1 MAQPQPT
8 KRQPLNMRRDVL
20 FAPSDG
26 KTYKYPEDE
35 ERVFAQQPIE
45 GPVLPARYLLPSP
58 TAALQPPV
66 LRFGW
71 RLGHDKLMDL
81 VRRHFPNSIE
91 RCPGPPNAALLDDLD
106 EDAIELD
113 YPPDELND
121 NIFQTISGPGFAV
134 EICELLAIPSK
145 WEAMVGVMPLYDSQ
159 LNSEFGLTIGTNY
172 LGIPDADKIAELQRL
187 IDTVEPDARPMW
199 YLDHIDWRWRRVVPP
214 QHKSTRKVVRN
225 QGVEFTSPSVAPVC
239 VL

>member
-45 GPVLPARYLLPSP
+45 GPSLPAKYLIPSP

-66 LRFGW
+66 MRFGW

-81 VRRHFPNSIE
+81 VRRHFPNSIWE
-91 RCPGPPNAALLDDLD
+91 
-106 EDAIELD
+106 EI
-113 YPPDELND
+113 ND
-121 NIFQTISGPGFAV
+121 NILQTICGPGFVV

-145 WEAMVGVMPLYDSQ
+145 WEEMVD
-159 LNSEFGLTIGTNY
+159 FGLTIGTNY

-187 IDTVEPDARPMW
+187 IDTVEPDVRPMW
-199 YLDHIDWRWRRVVPP
+199 YLDHVDWRWRRVVPP
-214 QHKSTRKVVRN
+214 QSKKSTRTTKVVRK
-225 QGVEFTSPSVAPVC
+225 
-239 VL
+239 